1 MLSIKWSNR
10 AVKERSDILRYW
22 VKRNGYPAYSEKI
35 EAETDKAINVIL
47 ENRYIGEKVKDR
59 NNVRRLTVMH
69 DYSIYYTVIEDSLY
83 ILSFWDN
90 RQTILQYMNI
100 KK

>member
-22 VKRNGYPAYSEKI
+22 VKRNGSPSYSEKI

-47 ENRYIGEKVKDR
+47 ENRYIGEKVKNR
-59 NNVRRLTVMH
+59 NNVRRFTVMH
-69 DYSIYYTVIEDSLY
+69 DYSIYYTVMKNNLY

-90 RQTILQYMNI
+90 RQDPERLIL
-100 KK
+100 

>member
-22 VKRNGYPAYSEKI
+22 VQHNGSPAYSEKI

-47 ENRYIGEKVKDR
+47 ETGISVK
-59 NNVRRLTVMH
+59 
-69 DYSIYYTVIEDSLY
+69 
-83 ILSFWDN
+83 
-90 RQTILQYMNI
+90 
-100 KK
+100 K

>member
-22 VKRNGYPAYSEKI
+22 VKRNGSPSYSEKI

-47 ENRYIGEKVKDR
+47 ENRYIGEEVKNR

-69 DYSIYYTVIEDSLY
+69 DYSIYYTVMKNNLY

-90 RQTILQYMNI
+90 RQDPERLRP
-100 KK
+100 

>member
-22 VKRNGYPAYSEKI
+22 VQRNGSPAYSEKI
-35 EAETDKAINVIL
+35 EAETDKAINVISKNTL
-47 ENRYIGEKVKDR
+47 IGEKVKNR

-69 DYSIYYTVIEDSLY
+69 DYSIYYTVIKENVH

-90 RQTILQYMNI
+90 RQDTERL
-100 KK
+100 KL